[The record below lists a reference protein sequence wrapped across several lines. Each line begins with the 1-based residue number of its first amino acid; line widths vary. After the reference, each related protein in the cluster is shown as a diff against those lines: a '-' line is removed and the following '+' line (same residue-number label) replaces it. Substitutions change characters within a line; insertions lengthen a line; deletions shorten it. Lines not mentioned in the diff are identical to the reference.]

1 MFKPCKSH
9 LGMSQSAELRQEASV
24 LYMAVG
30 QGMTDLQESENSLKR
45 ARVLYRDAKENL
57 SEAQR
62 AANKAELDY
71 EEAKNRAAQPAAA
84 SKGESTSTSGE
95 PASHAQGLPDSALAP
110 TGVAPSTSGL
120 ASLPAPSAPDVEKSE
135 KLIELEGRF
144 KTAKLAAVK
153 DFPLLRLLG
162 DAIKLQA
169 ESDRA
174 CSEMDFDLAEA
185 KDGEVAQK
193 ESQIRDHLAA
203 AAAKR

>member
-9 LGMSQSAELRQEASV
+9 VGMSQSAELRQEASV

-84 SKGESTSTSGE
+84 SKGESTSTGSE
-95 PASHAQGLPDSALAP
+95 PASHAPGQPNQALEP
-110 TGVAPSTSGL
+110 TNVAPSTSGS
-120 ASLPAPSAPDVEKSE
+120 AALPAPSVIDIEKSE

-144 KTAKLAAVK
+144 RTAKLAAVK

-162 DAIKLQA
+162 DAIKLQT

-185 KDGEVAQK
+185 KDREVAQK
-193 ESQIRDHLAA
+193 ESQMRDHLAA
-203 AAAKR
+203 AAAKN